1 MKVNKGKMLSR
12 YEKFI
17 QTITEIS
24 KDTSNRVSLVDSE
37 KTMFDFDLI
46 TGEFV
51 SEMSKNG
58 RNASETIRSNDGLLI
73 KDDKY
78 YFIEFK
84 NKKMIRSDNS
94 EPINKDVYILTE
106 KNYNSMLVLSYLTQ
120 QNIKELK
127 LKTEYILVYSKDK
140 NADYY
145 ISDSS
150 SRDKIGD
157 LLANKSN
164 KRIIKFK
171 QDFFE
176 GYLFNKVLTIDE
188 EEFINNFL
196 PQIG

>member
-1 MKVNKGKMLSR
+1 MLSR

>member
-84 NKKMIRSDNS
+84 NKKMIRSDNN

-150 SRDKIGD
+150 SRDKIGY

>member
-84 NKKMIRSDNS
+84 NKKMIRSDNN